1 MIIYVKYRVA
11 EADDSRVVLTGYG
24 YYITS
29 KSWKNASDEITLALL
44 LNNKLRVLEVYPITE
59 EEYKYNY
66 GLNRIGVKPNN
77 FIKITPPIAKIP
89 SGISKLGY
97 IGILLLISAAAA
109 LIYRF
114 VY

>member
-29 KSWKNASDEITLALL
+29 KSWQNASNEITLALL
-44 LNNKLRVLEVYPITE
+44 LNNRLRVLEVYPITE

-66 GLNRIGVKPNN
+66 GLNKIGVKPNN
-77 FIKITPPIAKIP
+77 FIKITPPIAKASPGIP
-89 SGISKLGY
+89 RFKYAVLS
-97 IGILLLISAAAA
+97 LIIITAAT
-109 LIYRF
+109 LIYLLN
-114 VY
+114 